1 MPLIDAVRS
10 VISRLARS
18 GWKELLEV
26 HGLHLDAADLAGE
39 LRRPLVK
46 TGGGSTIDR
55 TVPGFGDFSPNGTAA
70 IEPGDP
76 ARSLLY
82 HALASPNVYP
92 APGRSR
98 TDDDFPTLVEIDT
111 IENYIYSVAQKKLKD
126 LGNVVV
132 AVFAYQYRPGGTSVH
147 RQHADMAYSR
157 TGIARVGTTTM
168 HYDALRRSFWAGPAG
183 GVPGVA
189 VMPARYAAFLAQ
201 RRKLTSQDV
210 VVHPLN
216 GPITGDR
223 GRFFLVPIH
232 KLFSGSECLVGDNL
246 QLSFQEYHRSEKL
259 RRIHQLAPA
268 KGGVAPLPG
277 FDINH
282 PPFVRESSELIT
294 LQPAGASILLISNPR
309 HALAEPETQMNSI
322 SGKQEFVRF
331 RVPPETTR
339 NRFFTSFQIQATNA
353 GRAAPEYAHIRFH
366 VRPNGQLFDVNSLD
380 TAHYNAVL
388 STGQFRSVPRV
399 ENGPLEAAHMLD
411 NSCEGA
417 ISAQVT
423 LTKPLKTFAAASFV
437 AAPDFLP
444 LVGQIDMQRWAEG
457 KRLTGATV
465 FFTQGAPEPLC
476 YGRDVVPNPTLL
488 DPVTR
493 AGPAFDRADQANAT
507 ITALIS
513 EAPRGQA
520 TVASEKANVA
530 TTWLTDAAADVFAP
544 GWDTSMFRDTKGDFY
559 ANYGLGSPFP
569 EDAKLCAALNSFWP
583 AAAPDTGRTFG
594 MLTAVPLLDQ
604 ELGIHPN
611 HPKVLAGLAVS
622 HPGWDGEFGP
632 FFASNGT
639 KVNFASIDRS
649 DYTSAALDGR
659 ISLGLLG
666 QIETDEQLARMDA
679 FRECADRIRDTTKL
693 MDAFRS
699 LLVSA
704 EKISDWSRRAD
715 RFSTS
720 LTGPGYLYVFVDKVN
735 SQEDPTDRK
744 RILADVKNTFTFQV
758 SGQMVGLRK
767 NNGGPEVTPWL
778 HT

>member
-1 MPLIDAVRS
+1 MTTLQRVKDVCD
-10 VISRLARS
+10 RLAPLGWRDLLLRLTGNQLDIRQATPEALKTALLANLRS
-18 GWKELLEV
+18 
-26 HGLHLDAADLAGE
+26 
-39 LRRPLVK
+39 
-46 TGGGSTIDR
+46 IDR
-55 TVPGFGDFSPNGTAA
+55 TFPGFADFATDGNQGIT
-70 IEPGDP
+70 PGFP
-76 ARSLLY
+76 GRSLLY

-92 APGRSR
+92 SPAGSR
-98 TDDDFPTLVEIDT
+98 TDDDFPTLLEIDT
-111 IENYIYSVAQKKLKD
+111 IENYIYSVAQKKLTG
-126 LGNVVV
+126 LGDVVV
-132 AVFAYQYRPGGTSVH
+132 AVFAYQYRPGSTSVH
-147 RQHADMAYSR
+147 GKHADMAYSR
-157 TGIARVGTTTM
+157 TGIARVGTTMM

-189 VMPARYAAFLAQ
+189 VMPARYGAFLAQ
-201 RRKLTSQDV
+201 RRKLTAQDA

-216 GPITGDR
+216 GPITGDS

-232 KLFSGSECLVGDNL
+232 KLFSGGDCLVGENL

-268 KGGVAPLPG
+268 KGGVAPLAG
-277 FDINH
+277 FNINQ
-282 PPFVRESSELIT
+282 PPFVRESHDLIT
-294 LQPAGASILLISNPR
+294 LRPVGASTLLVSNPR
-309 HALAEPETQMNSI
+309 HALAEPVTQMNSI

-331 RVPPETTR
+331 RVPPKSAR
-339 NRFFTSFQIQATNA
+339 NRFFTSFLIQATNA

-366 VRPNGQLFDVNSLD
+366 VRPNGELFDVNSLD
-380 TAHYNAVL
+380 TAHYSAVL
-388 STGQFRSVPRV
+388 STGQFQDVPGV

-411 NSCEGA
+411 NSCEGT
-417 ISAQVT
+417 ISAQVS
-423 LTKPLKTFAAASFV
+423 LSKQVKTFAAASFV

-444 LVGQIDMQRWAEG
+444 LVGQIDVQRWAESKG
-457 KRLTGATV
+457 LTGAAV

-476 YGRDVVPNPTLL
+476 YGRDVVPNPTLV
-488 DPVTR
+488 DPATHT
-493 AGPAFDRADQANAT
+493 GPAFDRADQANAT

-513 EAPRGQA
+513 QAPGGQA
-520 TVASEKANVA
+520 TVAPGKANVA

-544 GWDTSMFRDTKGDFY
+544 GWDTSMFRDTEGDFY

-594 MLTAVPLLDQ
+594 MLTAVPLLDP
-604 ELGIHPN
+604 ELGFHPN
-611 HPKVLAGLAVS
+611 HPKVLAGVAVS

-632 FFASNGT
+632 FLTSNGT

-666 QIETDEQLARMDA
+666 LIETEEQLARMDA
-679 FRECADRIRDTTKL
+679 FRECADRIRDTKKL

-704 EKISDWSRRAD
+704 EKISDWSQRAD
-715 RFSTS
+715 RFDPS

-735 SQEDPTDRK
+735 GQEDPTDRK
-744 RILADVKNTFTFQV
+744 RIQSDVKNTFTFQV

-767 NNGGPEVTPWL
+767 NNGEPKVTPWL
-778 HT
+778 HP